1 MIIDDQGGCGEMGDS
16 GEHLGPG
23 LCFPSPAGTGTE
35 LILGGWFETV
45 VLKLFGH

>member
-1 MIIDDQGGCGEMGDS
+1 VIIDEEARRGEMGDS
-16 GEHLGPG
+16 GEYLGPG

-35 LILGGWFETV
+35 LIFGGWFETV